1 MILSKKKKKVKLRFF
16 RAYILYI
23 ILQYAE
29 KETKFEFILLIS

>member
-1 MILSKKKKKVKLRFF
+1 MILCKRKKAKLRVF

-29 KETKFEFILLIS
+29 NETKFEFILLIS